1 MSTPHRIALALA
13 LLSPL
18 PLAQAQQEGP
28 ATTQVIVSAESKSAT
43 NLTASSVT
51 AQINNKGTEIS
62 ALNKIP
68 ANAAQIAILID
79 DGLRTSFGRQLGD
92 MKAFVSGLRPG
103 TEVLVGY
110 MQNGRIVSD
119 AGFTSNL
126 AAASASIRLPFG
138 SPGISASPYFAVSDF
153 VKHWPGTAEGSSSA
167 SDTDAPLPS
176 PSGKARFVLMITNGV
191 DPYNGSVSPMNQ
203 NSPYVDSAGADAQ
216 RAGIPIYSI
225 YYTDAGI
232 RGGLASFSGQSY
244 LQQIAQATGGVLY
257 NQGTINPVSILPFL
271 KQFEKAVSESYIAT
285 VLTPSKPKTVR
296 LKLSTKQS
304 GVKLHAPS
312 EIRPGTTITGVPA
325 AS

>member
-1 MSTPHRIALALA
+1 MSTPRRIALALA
-13 LLSPL
+13 FLAPL
-18 PLAQAQQEGP
+18 PFAQAQQEGP

-43 NLTASSVT
+43 NLNASNVT
-51 AQINNKGTEIS
+51 AQVNNKGTEIS

-79 DGLRTSFGRQLGD
+79 DGLRTSFGRQISDL
-92 MKAFVSGLRPG
+92 KTFVGGLRPG

-110 MQNGRIVSD
+110 MQNGRIVSQG
-119 AGFTSNL
+119 GFTSDH
-126 AAASASIRLPFG
+126 AAAVASIRLPFG

-153 VKHWPGTAEGSSSA
+153 VKHWPGTAESA
-167 SDTDAPLPS
+167 SDNADAPPPS
-176 PSGKARFVLMITNGV
+176 TSGKARFVLMITNGV

-203 NSPYVDSAGADAQ
+203 NSPYVDSASADAQ
-216 RAGIPIYSI
+216 RAGIPVYSI

-232 RGGLASFSGQSY
+232 RGGLASFSGQGY

-271 KQFEKAVSESYIAT
+271 KQFEKAVRESYIAT

-312 EIRPGTTITGVPA
+312 EIRPGTTIIGAPA

>member
-1 MSTPHRIALALA
+1 MTHRIALALT
-13 LLSPL
+13 LLAPL
-18 PLAQAQQEGP
+18 SFAQAQQEGP

-43 NLTASSVT
+43 NLTPSNVT
-51 AQINNKGTEIS
+51 AQINNKGVELS
-62 ALNKIP
+62 GLVKIP

-92 MKAFVSGLRPG
+92 LKDFIGGLRPG
-103 TEVLVGY
+103 TEILVGY
-110 MQNGRIVSD
+110 MQNGRIVSEG
-119 AGFTSNL
+119 GFTSDL

-153 VKHWPGTAEGSSSA
+153 VKHWPGTSESSSGNP
-167 SDTDAPLPS
+167 DAPLPS

-203 NSPYVDSAGADAQ
+203 NSPYVDSATADAQ
-216 RAGIPIYSI
+216 RAGIPVYSI

-232 RGGLASFSGQSY
+232 RGGFASFSGQSY
-244 LQQIAQATGGVLY
+244 LQQIAQATGGVSY
-257 NQGTINPVSILPFL
+257 IQGTMNPVSIAPFL
-271 KQFEKAVSESYIAT
+271 KRFGTAVAESYVAT

-312 EIRPGTTITGVPA
+312 EIRPGTTITVSPA
-325 AS
+325 A